1 VYTALH
7 VNIPPEKATKLQ
19 KAMTKVKWVLIGMF
33 APELVV
39 FVAWC
44 QRQQALKLS
53 KDLQPIFEEEVCR
66 LHIMIFLTTKCNLNV
81 V

>member
-19 KAMTKVKWVLIGMF
+19 KAMTKAKWVLIGMF

-44 QRQQALKLS
+44 QRQQA
-53 KDLQPIFEEEVCR
+53 
-66 LHIMIFLTTKCNLNV
+66 
-81 V
+81 